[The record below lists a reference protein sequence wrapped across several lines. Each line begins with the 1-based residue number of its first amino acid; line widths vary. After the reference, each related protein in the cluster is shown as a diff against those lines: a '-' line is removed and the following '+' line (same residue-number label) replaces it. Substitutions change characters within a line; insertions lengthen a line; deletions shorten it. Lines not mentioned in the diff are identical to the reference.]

1 MAASSNADTT
11 NAPMVGVN
19 HNNNKGRSTWFTKTT
34 GPSSSSSCVLPPS
47 LASSASSVAV
57 GASTS
62 KTTTTTTTQGDQPR
76 MARPPVSFRT
86 NVARRKW
93 PSPHFNVSQSTED
106 NYKLVPYDKASDH
119 RELVLNTSRFA
130 AIRHSLDYSYHSVY
144 TIERQAFQDA
154 LIQSILDQHEHVL
167 LSRNQQNNHNH
178 NQAAPVV
185 PESTRSEDHKQN
197 AFLATPTTT
206 TIRNDKKDIHDKDV
220 HGKDKDKDVHG
231 KDKDKGNNNTTTTP
245 QWIVF
250 TAGVM
255 GAGKTYTLEWL
266 HRQAYFPLH
275 DYVVV
280 DPDHIR
286 RSLPEFHD
294 YLRHEQQ
301 QRQLERHEQR
311 QLERHHQHDTVTDD
325 DDESSHSLAG
335 EWTRQEANL
344 VTEILTQA
352 ALQQGRSVV
361 VDGTLRDATWYQV
374 YFQQLRQTY
383 SHLQLAIL
391 HITAPPKAVYQRAKN
406 RAKVTGRVIPQALL
420 QSVMEQVPAS
430 VQILRQQ
437 VDLFVEL
444 YNGPNTTP
452 QLVTPPNLTWEQ
464 FTKLWN
470 HHTER
475 NKNHHQQHPPS
486 AVASFHSENQP
497 HHQQQ
502 QQQQDLSHNTSRSR
516 L

>member
-34 GPSSSSSCVLPPS
+34 GTSSSSSSSCVLPPS
-47 LASSASSVAV
+47 LASSASSVAL

-62 KTTTTTTTQGDQPR
+62 KTTTTQGDQPR
-76 MARPPVSFRT
+76 MTRSPVSFRT
-86 NVARRKW
+86 NVARKKW
-93 PSPHFNVSQSTED
+93 PVPHFNVSQSTED

-119 RELVLNTSRFA
+119 RERVLNTSRFA

-167 LSRNQQNNHNH
+167 LSRNQQNNHN
-178 NQAAPVV
+178 QAASVL

-206 TIRNDKKDIHDKDV
+206 TIRNDKKDIH
-220 HGKDKDKDVHG
+220 
-231 KDKDKGNNNTTTTP
+231 DKDKGNNNTTTTP

-286 RSLPEFHD
+286 RSLPEFHE

-301 QRQLERHEQR
+301 QRQLERHN
-311 QLERHHQHDTVTDD
+311 QHDTVTDD

-391 HITAPPKAVYQRAKN
+391 HITAPPEAVYQRAKN

-497 HHQQQ
+497 HQPQ